1 MAEMTT
7 DAVRNSFMVTP
18 FYLTGAAQAPS
29 ALATG
34 HKLASREHHHLRT
47 PSPAAERAF
56 LRNEGAF
63 MRN

>member
-1 MAEMTT
+1 
-7 DAVRNSFMVTP
+7 MVTP

-63 MRN
+63 IRN